1 MKKLFFTAAIAV
13 LGFTSVNAQEDVTVK
28 GFEKGDVFISGAV
41 GFGTEKTGD
50 LDSNVFNIAPKAGY
64 FVSNN
69 IAVGLQAGFTSLSS
83 DDNGVDT
90 VDSNEYS
97 VGAFGRYYF
106 TPATQFSLFTELG
119 VDYTSGDNKLT
130 DVGYDGFDIAFAPGI
145 SYFVS
150 KNFAI
155 EASVGVLGYS
165 TSEADFDG
173 AESTD
178 NFDVGLNLNDIN
190 FGVVYKFN

>member
-1 MKKLFFTAAIAV
+1 MKNLLFTAAIAV
-13 LGFTSVNAQEDVTVK
+13 LGFTSVNAQDDTTVG
-28 GFEKGDVFISGAV
+28 GFEKGDVFISGSV
-41 GFGTEKTGD
+41 GFGTENTGD
-50 LDSNVFNIAPKAGY
+50 LDSNVFNIAPKVGF
-64 FVSNN
+64 FVSEN
-69 IAVGLQAGFTSLSS
+69 IAAGLKVGYTSFSS
-83 DDNGVDT
+83 DNDGTDLVDA
-90 VDSNEYS
+90 NEFA

-106 TPATQFSLFTELG
+106 SPTNQFSLFTELG
-119 VDYTSGDNKLT
+119 VDYTSGEDKLA
-130 DVGYDGFDIAFAPGI
+130 DAKYDGFDVAFAPGI

-165 TSEADFDG
+165 TTKPDFSG

-178 NFDVGLNLNDIN
+178 SFNIGLYLSDIN